1 MAEITNISLTTIR
14 TALNSFGTS
23 VKGMVSPY
31 RRTVRKPA
39 EAATGDEF
47 QYSDSK
53 PRTSE
58 QRAKSAVEKNNAAN
72 EKRLI
77 AEINKSAEFDNIYDK
92 LLQEYRAYSNP
103 ELNDAKFNP
112 VSEDTVSAEYRG
124 KQVRVKFNT
133 LEDGSKQH
141 QVNFND
147 GSKIDYVTYTNGGK
161 RNINGEEFELPSG
174 TVVETKSVNDR
185 VFSQLIQLPNT
196 QRKVVNKP
204 EYLDKAEEIIAAN
217 GK

>member
-1 MAEITNISLTTIR
+1 MTQVQNVTLSSIR
-14 TALNSFGTS
+14 TAISNFGSS
-23 VKGMVSPY
+23 VKGMVTPY
-31 RRTVRKPA
+31 RRVNNNKSSA
-39 EAATGDEF
+39 SGDEF

-103 ELNDAKFNP
+103 ELNDANFSP
-112 VSEDTVSAEYRG
+112 VSEDTISAQYRG

-147 GSKIDYVTYTNGGK
+147 GSKVDYITYTNGGK
-161 RNINGEEFELPSG
+161 RNINGEEFELPAG
-174 TVVETKSVNDR
+174 TIVETKSVNDR
-185 VFSQLIQLPNT
+185 VFSQLIQLPNA

-204 EYLDKAEEIIAAN
+204 EYLDKAEQIITASN
-217 GK
+217 E

>member
-1 MAEITNISLTTIR
+1 MTQVQNVTLSSIR
-14 TALNSFGTS
+14 TAISNFGSS
-23 VKGMVSPY
+23 VKGMVTPY
-31 RRTVRKPA
+31 RRVNNNQSSA
-39 EAATGDEF
+39 SGDEF

-103 ELNDAKFNP
+103 ELNDANFSP
-112 VSEDTVSAEYRG
+112 VSEDTISAQYRG

-147 GSKIDYVTYTNGGK
+147 GSKVDYITYTNGGK
-161 RNINGEEFELPSG
+161 RKINGEEFELPAG
-174 TVVETKSVNDR
+174 TIVETKSVNDR
-185 VFSQLIQLPNT
+185 VFSQLIQLPNA

-204 EYLDKAEEIIAAN
+204 EYLDKAEQIITASN
-217 GK
+217 E

>member
-1 MAEITNISLTTIR
+1 MTQVQNVTLSSIR
-14 TALNSFGTS
+14 TAISNFGSS
-23 VKGMVSPY
+23 VKGMVTPY
-31 RRTVRKPA
+31 RRVNNNQSS
-39 EAATGDEF
+39 ATGDEF

-103 ELNDAKFNP
+103 ELNDANFSP
-112 VSEDTVSAEYRG
+112 VSEDTISAQYRG

-147 GSKIDYVTYTNGGK
+147 GSKVDYITYTNGGK
-161 RNINGEEFELPSG
+161 RTSTE
-174 TVVETKSVNDR
+174 KSLNSR
-185 VFSQLIQLPNT
+185 QKLLWKQSQ
-196 QRKVVNKP
+196 
-204 EYLDKAEEIIAAN
+204 
-217 GK
+217 

>member
-1 MAEITNISLTTIR
+1 MTQVQNVTLSSIR
-14 TALNSFGTS
+14 TAISNFGSS
-23 VKGMVSPY
+23 VKGMVTPY
-31 RRTVRKPA
+31 RRVNNNQSS
-39 EAATGDEF
+39 ATGDEF

-103 ELNDAKFNP
+103 ELNDANFSP
-112 VSEDTVSAEYRG
+112 VSEDTISAQYRG

-147 GSKIDYVTYTNGGK
+147 GSKVDYITYTNGGK
-161 RNINGEEFELPSG
+161 RNINGEEFELPAE
-174 TVVETKSVNDR
+174 TIVETKSVNDR
-185 VFSQLIQLPNT
+185 VFSQLIQLPNA

-204 EYLDKAEEIIAAN
+204 EYLDKAEQIITSSIE
-217 GK
+217 